1 MTTANGTRAATVGG
15 SNNHVMA
22 PSGPGLPSATDPR
35 VTALLRWSAGLSGP
49 LIICLLAGVGGL
61 LVTLRDESREMK
73 LEIRQIVTSNT
84 EQENEI
90 EELTRRQ
97 DEYRMKTA
105 EHGLRLRA
113 IESRV
118 GLR

>member
-1 MTTANGTRAATVGG
+1 MGG

-61 LVTLRDESREMK
+61 LVNLRDESREMK
-73 LEIRQIVTSNT
+73 LEIKQIAASNN
-84 EQENEI
+84 EQASDI
-90 EELTRRQ
+90 EELTRKQ
-97 DEYRMKTA
+97 EENRMKTV
-105 EHGLRLRA
+105 EHGIRLRA
-113 IESRV
+113 IESHV